1 MTMNSV
7 WSRRSI
13 HVFFALGFGLP
24 WIGWTTNQL
33 FDTQGVLR
41 TLLFYT
47 GDFMSIA
54 GIAATWAAGGGSAV
68 RALFR
73 RCFAPA
79 GPGWWIAAFLLPLAW
94 MIAARVTYGLSHGG
108 IGAPSLGALSLFL
121 SVPAWRAWTTG
132 PLGEEF
138 GWRGYFLPRLLTVYR
153 PVVATL
159 VLGVLWSIWHYP
171 LYARSIFSTL
181 PRASTFTIS
190 VLCFSILMTIFW
202 FRTKGNLLIAI
213 LFHWAVN
220 VSPSVATEMIP
231 LPGVT
236 QQDRG
241 LELWT
246 LLTLVVTTGIAT
258 AMLGRWTLGSRED
271 FVVERDLAEEKVLA

>member
-1 MTMNSV
+1 MNSV
-7 WSRRSI
+7 WRRRSI

-33 FDTQGVLR
+33 FDTQGALR

-54 GIAATWAAGGGSAV
+54 GIVATWAAGGGPAV

-94 MIAARVTYGLSHGG
+94 MVLSRVTYGVTHGG
-108 IGAPSLGALSLFL
+108 VGAPNLAAFSLFL

-159 VLGVLWSIWHYP
+159 LLGFLWALWHYP
-171 LYARSIFSTL
+171 LYARSIFAA
-181 PRASTFTIS
+181 PRPASNFIIS

-202 FRTKGNLLIAI
+202 FRTRGSLLIAI
-213 LFHWAVN
+213 IFHWSVN
-220 VSPSVATEMIP
+220 VSPNVAAEMIP
-231 LPGVT
+231 LPGVG
-236 QQDRG
+236 QYDSG
-241 LELWT
+241 LNLWN
-246 LLTLVVTTGIAT
+246 LLWLIVTTGIAT
-258 AMLGRWTLGSRED
+258 AVFGRWTLGKRDD
-271 FVVERDLAEEKVLA
+271 FVVERDLAPERVDR